1 MKYRLM
7 LMIIR
12 LLRVFVA
19 DFHAFVMYWCA
30 GNKSN
35 YKIDFEESWKDSEKF
50 WDELN
55 EEDFD
60 E

>member
-1 MKYRLM
+1 MKYRFM

-19 DFHAFVMYWCA
+19 DFHAFVMHEFDGTY
-30 GNKSN
+30 SS
-35 YKIDFEESWKDSEKF
+35 YKINFEASWKDSEKF

-55 EEDFD
+55 EEDF
-60 E
+60 EE